1 MNFIIDIIRI
11 LIWRCRDRGRD
22 LCLQIIRNGLPWSI
36 TDKVK
41 GNSLISVW
49 REGPATCKE
58 NFILIN
64 YLVIS
69 VITFKFPSSLVD
81 KVHVGRLQGSFC
93 KDSIAITIVFS
104 RAWNIGRDFLW
115 ERQARV
121 FADKLIVSWVGSRC
135 KCPSTCEL
143 EIPSIVLPVA
153 HWFFIKII
161 ARKVPSTTVSCII
174 VGIIKR
180 FDRLNYILAFRIC
193 LPIHIFPFTW
203 CIYRLQI
210 IDLSR

>member
-1 MNFIIDIIRI
+1 M
-11 LIWRCRDRGRD
+11 
-22 LCLQIIRNGLPWSI
+22 CLQIIRNGLPWGI
-36 TDKVK
+36 TRKVK
-41 GNSLISVW
+41 GNDLIAVW
-49 REGPATCKE
+49 SEGPATGKE
-58 NFILIN
+58 NGIFVDYLFIL
-64 YLVIS
+64 VIA
-69 VITFKFPSSLVD
+69 FKFPSSLVY
-81 KVHVGRLQGSFC
+81 KVHVGRLQGSCC

-104 RAWNIGRDFLW
+104 SAWDIGRDFLW

-121 FADKLIVSWVGSRC
+121 FADKLIVFWVGSRC

-174 VGIIKR
+174 VGTIKR
-180 FDRLNYILAFRIC
+180 FNRLNYILALRIC

-203 CIYRLQI
+203 RIYWLQI